1 MVLVSAVPFPEMF
14 ISLASMK
21 LVKILSA
28 SELVVSFTL
37 CTLTVV
43 GVFIADG
50 IALLICRSTCS
61 LPVLVFCLFVNCRFC
76 YPHCKRRRKKK

>member
-1 MVLVSAVPFPEMF
+1 
-14 ISLASMK
+14 MK

-76 YPHCKRRRKKK
+76 YPTLQEKKEKK